1 MYTLSELNE
10 MDENRIKE
18 IAGSMGLKKID
29 SIDKDTL
36 VYHILDQQA
45 IDAAASATEKK
56 RRNQKPASK
65 EPKQKK
71 QPTQE
76 EGSSATPAADAQPQP
91 KKRGR
96 KPKTAA
102 PAAENAGAPQEQPQQ
117 DAATNEQQEE
127 PQTTEQPQPK
137 KRGRRRKNENSPEQ
151 PALPALTAETETA
164 SAPEQTE
171 PQSLPGQLPAPAEAP
186 AAELPASEAASQ
198 TEPTAEAEEKPA
210 EEPRQDQPQQHGPR
224 VFTPRNQQGQ
234 REFNTK
240 DSSFGSADTVTVALA
255 DGLVPTGADGW
266 PISVSELTQALQV
279 DITYL
284 GGVETSDPPQVLAVA
299 IRVVPSEEPVE
310 DTTNTVTDPQP
321 VEPVPSEPE
330 AEPFA
335 PVELPAQDPVP
346 AEIPYDGITLYGF
359 QSIRTEIVRSGEA
372 DLDGCGTPETVQ
384 LLRIWDQ
391 YDQQSFVL
399 RIQKGSDVF
408 DTGFEEPDVSYPA
421 SFNAHI
427 WLADLDAD
435 GYPEVYF
442 NGNMNGDQYVLNVW
456 SMKTGTPELIPFEDQ
471 IYLEAAIIG
480 VSDNSLQLES
490 TQNVL
495 GSYSAIRAYA
505 LHDDVLTPLGD
516 EWQIVPANTSY
527 SRLSV
532 VRDIPVTLD
541 DGTESVF
548 GPGTVLQ
555 VTGTDGK
562 SFVDVITSDGVT
574 GRIAIEQP
582 AGDWQ
587 WYIDGESELEYFEL
601 VPYVG

>member
-1 MYTLSELNE
+1 M
-10 MDENRIKE
+10 
-18 IAGSMGLKKID
+18 KKLI
-29 SIDKDTL
+29 L
-36 VYHILDQQA
+36 VL
-45 IDAAASATEKK
+45 AAALALSLLCSCA
-56 RRNQKPASK
+56 KPL
-65 EPKQKK
+65 P
-71 QPTQE
+71 
-76 EGSSATPAADAQPQP
+76 
-91 KKRGR
+91 
-96 KPKTAA
+96 
-102 PAAENAGAPQEQPQQ
+102 
-117 DAATNEQQEE
+117 EE
-127 PQTTEQPQPK
+127 PVQAD
-137 KRGRRRKNENSPEQ
+137 PE
-151 PALPALTAETETA
+151 
-164 SAPEQTE
+164 PE
-171 PQSLPGQLPAPAEAP
+171 APAEVHVTTFTADILSSGGGTLTVRP
-186 AAELPASEAASQ
+186 A
-198 TEPTAEAEEKPA
+198 
-210 EEPRQDQPQQHGPR
+210 D
-224 VFTPRNQQGQ
+224 
-234 REFNTK
+234 K

-299 IRVVPSEEPVE
+299 IRVVPSEESVE

-587 WYIDGESELEYFEL
+587 WYIDGKSELEYFEL

>member
-1 MYTLSELNE
+1 M
-10 MDENRIKE
+10 
-18 IAGSMGLKKID
+18 KKLI
-29 SIDKDTL
+29 L
-36 VYHILDQQA
+36 VL
-45 IDAAASATEKK
+45 AAALALSLLCSCA
-56 RRNQKPASK
+56 KPL
-65 EPKQKK
+65 P
-71 QPTQE
+71 
-76 EGSSATPAADAQPQP
+76 
-91 KKRGR
+91 
-96 KPKTAA
+96 
-102 PAAENAGAPQEQPQQ
+102 
-117 DAATNEQQEE
+117 EE
-127 PQTTEQPQPK
+127 PVQAD
-137 KRGRRRKNENSPEQ
+137 PE
-151 PALPALTAETETA
+151 
-164 SAPEQTE
+164 PE
-171 PQSLPGQLPAPAEAP
+171 APAEVHVTTFTADILSSGGGTLTVRP
-186 AAELPASEAASQ
+186 A
-198 TEPTAEAEEKPA
+198 
-210 EEPRQDQPQQHGPR
+210 D
-224 VFTPRNQQGQ
+224 
-234 REFNTK
+234 K

-399 RIQKGSDVF
+399 RIQKGSDLF
-408 DTGFEEPDVSYPA
+408 DTGFEEPEVSYPA

-532 VRDIPVTLD
+532 ARDIPVTLD

-555 VTGTDGK
+555 GTGTDGK

-587 WYIDGESELEYFEL
+587 WYIVGDSEL
-601 VPYVG
+601 

>member
-1 MYTLSELNE
+1 M
-10 MDENRIKE
+10 
-18 IAGSMGLKKID
+18 KKLIFV
-29 SIDKDTL
+29 L
-36 VYHILDQQA
+36 
-45 IDAAASATEKK
+45 AAALALTLLCSCA
-56 RRNQKPASK
+56 KPAPAVPVQADP
-65 EPKQKK
+65 EP
-71 QPTQE
+71 E
-76 EGSSATPAADAQPQP
+76 TPAAVHV
-91 KKRGR
+91 
-96 KPKTAA
+96 
-102 PAAENAGAPQEQPQQ
+102 
-117 DAATNEQQEE
+117 
-127 PQTTEQPQPK
+127 TTF
-137 KRGRRRKNENSPEQ
+137 
-151 PALPALTAETETA
+151 TAEILSSGSDTLSVRPTDEDTA
-164 SAPEQTE
+164 
-171 PQSLPGQLPAPAEAP
+171 
-186 AAELPASEAASQ
+186 
-198 TEPTAEAEEKPA
+198 
-210 EEPRQDQPQQHGPR
+210 
-224 VFTPRNQQGQ
+224 
-234 REFNTK
+234 
-240 DSSFGSADTVTVALA
+240 FGGTDTVTVTLA

-266 PISVSELTQALQV
+266 PISVSELTQELQV

-284 GGVETSDPPQVLAVA
+284 GDVAESDPPQVLAVA
-299 IRVVPSEEPVE
+299 IRVVPAETPAEEP
-310 DTTNTVTDPQP
+310 DKVTEPQP
-321 VEPVPSEPE
+321 VEPVPEEPE
-330 AEPFA
+330 TEPFA

-399 RIQKGSDVF
+399 RIQKGADIF

-456 SMKTGTPELIPFEDQ
+456 SLKTGTPELIPFEDQ
-471 IYLEAAIIG
+471 IFLEAAIIS
-480 VSDNSLQLES
+480 VSDTSIQLES

-495 GSYSAIRAYA
+495 GSYNAIRAYA
-505 LHDDVLTPLGD
+505 LHDGVLTPLGD
-516 EWQIVPANTSY
+516 AWQIVPANTSY

-532 VRDIPVTLD
+532 VRDLPVTLD

-574 GRIAIEQP
+574 GRIAVEQP

-587 WYIDGESELEYFEL
+587 WYISGEPELEYFEL
-601 VPYVG
+601 VPYAG

>member
-1 MYTLSELNE
+1 M
-10 MDENRIKE
+10 
-18 IAGSMGLKKID
+18 KKLI
-29 SIDKDTL
+29 L
-36 VYHILDQQA
+36 VL
-45 IDAAASATEKK
+45 AAALALSLLCSCA
-56 RRNQKPASK
+56 KPL
-65 EPKQKK
+65 P
-71 QPTQE
+71 
-76 EGSSATPAADAQPQP
+76 
-91 KKRGR
+91 
-96 KPKTAA
+96 
-102 PAAENAGAPQEQPQQ
+102 
-117 DAATNEQQEE
+117 EE
-127 PQTTEQPQPK
+127 PVQAD
-137 KRGRRRKNENSPEQ
+137 PE
-151 PALPALTAETETA
+151 
-164 SAPEQTE
+164 PE
-171 PQSLPGQLPAPAEAP
+171 APAEVHVTTFTADILSSGGGTLTVRP
-186 AAELPASEAASQ
+186 A
-198 TEPTAEAEEKPA
+198 
-210 EEPRQDQPQQHGPR
+210 D
-224 VFTPRNQQGQ
+224 
-234 REFNTK
+234 K

-284 GGVETSDPPQVLAVA
+284 GGVETSDPPQVLAG
-299 IRVVPSEEPVE
+299 PP
-310 DTTNTVTDPQP
+310 DPRLDLRRLRPHDRLPHRSHRLRPMRAPPPRP

-587 WYIDGESELEYFEL
+587 WYIDGKSELEYFEL

>member
-1 MYTLSELNE
+1 MKKLILVLAAALALTLLCSCAKPLPEEPVQADPEPEVPAAVHVTTFTADILSSDSDTLSVRPV
-10 MDENRIKE
+10 DE
-18 IAGSMGLKKID
+18 D
-29 SIDKDTL
+29 
-36 VYHILDQQA
+36 
-45 IDAAASATEKK
+45 
-56 RRNQKPASK
+56 PAF
-65 EPKQKK
+65 
-71 QPTQE
+71 
-76 EGSSATPAADAQPQP
+76 G
-91 KKRGR
+91 
-96 KPKTAA
+96 
-102 PAAENAGAPQEQPQQ
+102 AAEA
-117 DAATNEQQEE
+117 
-127 PQTTEQPQPK
+127 
-137 KRGRRRKNENSPEQ
+137 
-151 PALPALTAETETA
+151 
-164 SAPEQTE
+164 
-171 PQSLPGQLPAPAEAP
+171 
-186 AAELPASEAASQ
+186 
-198 TEPTAEAEEKPA
+198 
-210 EEPRQDQPQQHGPR
+210 
-224 VFTPRNQQGQ
+224 V
-234 REFNTK
+234 
-240 DSSFGSADTVTVALA
+240 TVTLA

-284 GGVETSDPPQVLAVA
+284 GDVSESDPPQVLAVA
-299 IRVVPSEEPVE
+299 IRVVPSEEPAE
-310 DTTNTVTDPQP
+310 DIVTPADPQP
-321 VEPVPSEPE
+321 VAPVPEEPE

-372 DLDGCGTPETVQ
+372 DLDGCGTPESVQ

-408 DTGFEEPDVSYPA
+408 DTGFEEADASYPA

-427 WLADLDAD
+427 WLADLDTD

-456 SMKTGTPELIPFEDQ
+456 SLKTGTPQLIPFEDQ
-471 IYLEAAIIG
+471 TFMEAAIIG

-516 EWQIVPANTSY
+516 AWQIVPANTSY
-527 SRLSV
+527 SRMTV
-532 VRDIPVTLD
+532 VMDIPVTLD
-541 DGTESVF
+541 DGMQSVF

-562 SFVDVITSDGVT
+562 SFVDVITNDGVT
-574 GRIAIEQP
+574 GRIAVEQP

-587 WYIDGESELEYFEL
+587 WYIDGKPELEYFEL
-601 VPYVG
+601 VPYAG

>member
-1 MYTLSELNE
+1 MKKLSIVLAA
-10 MDENRIKE
+10 M
-18 IAGSMGLKKID
+18 
-29 SIDKDTL
+29 L
-36 VYHILDQQA
+36 VLA
-45 IDAAASATEKK
+45 LLCSCA
-56 RRNQKPASK
+56 KPA
-65 EPKQKK
+65 P
-71 QPTQE
+71 
-76 EGSSATPAADAQPQP
+76 
-91 KKRGR
+91 
-96 KPKTAA
+96 
-102 PAAENAGAPQEQPQQ
+102 
-117 DAATNEQQEE
+117 
-127 PQTTEQPQPK
+127 
-137 KRGRRRKNENSPEQ
+137 
-151 PALPALTAETETA
+151 
-164 SAPEQTE
+164 
-171 PQSLPGQLPAPAEAP
+171 EAP
-186 AAELPASEAASQ
+186 AQADPEPEVPAAVHV
-198 TEPTAEAEEKPA
+198 TTFPA
-210 EEPRQDQPQQHGPR
+210 EILSAADDMLMVGP
-224 VFTPRNQQGQ
+224 TDA
-234 REFNTK
+234 
-240 DSSFGSADTVTVALA
+240 DSTFGTASSVAVRLA
-255 DGLVPTGADGW
+255 DGLVPVGADGW
-266 PISVSELTQALQV
+266 PIAVSELTPELQV

-284 GGVETSDPPQVLAVA
+284 GDIAASDPPEVLAVA
-299 IRVVPSEEPVE
+299 IRVIPTEQPTTEPDTTTPVQPAEPEPEEPVY
-310 DTTNTVTDPQP
+310 
-321 VEPVPSEPE
+321 
-330 AEPFA
+330 EPFA
-335 PVELPAQDPVP
+335 TIELPAQDPVP

-516 EWQIVPANTSY
+516 AWQIVPANTSY

>member
-1 MYTLSELNE
+1 M
-10 MDENRIKE
+10 
-18 IAGSMGLKKID
+18 KKLI
-29 SIDKDTL
+29 L
-36 VYHILDQQA
+36 VL
-45 IDAAASATEKK
+45 AAALALTLLCSCA
-56 RRNQKPASK
+56 KPLPE
-65 EPKQKK
+65 EPVQ
-71 QPTQE
+71 
-76 EGSSATPAADAQPQP
+76 ADPEQD
-91 KKRGR
+91 
-96 KPKTAA
+96 A
-102 PAAENAGAPQEQPQQ
+102 PAAVHVTTFTADILSSGA
-117 DAATNEQQEE
+117 DT
-127 PQTTEQPQPK
+127 
-137 KRGRRRKNENSPEQ
+137 
-151 PALPALTAETETA
+151 LTV
-164 SAPEQTE
+164 
-171 PQSLPGQLPAPAEAP
+171 
-186 AAELPASEAASQ
+186 
-198 TEPTAEAEEKPA
+198 
-210 EEPRQDQPQQHGPR
+210 R
-224 VFTPRNQQGQ
+224 
-234 REFNTK
+234 
-240 DSSFGSADTVTVALA
+240 SADEDPAFGTADAITVALA
-255 DGLVPTGADGW
+255 DGLVPTGSDGW
-266 PISVSELTQALQV
+266 PISVSELTAGLQI

-284 GGVETSDPPQVLAVA
+284 GNVAESDPPQVLAVA
-299 IRVVPSEEPVE
+299 IRVVPAEESAE
-310 DTTNTVTDPQP
+310 DTDKTADPQP
-321 VEPVPSEPE
+321 AVPVPEEPE

-335 PVELPAQDPVP
+335 PVELPSQDPVP

-435 GYPEVYF
+435 SYPEVYF

-456 SMKTGTPELIPFEDQ
+456 SLKTGTPELIPFEDQ
-471 IYLEAAIIG
+471 IFLEAAI
-480 VSDNSLQLES
+480 VSVSEDSIQLES

-505 LHDDVLTPLGD
+505 LHDGVLTPLGD
-516 EWQIVPANTSY
+516 AWQIVPANTSY

-532 VRDIPVTLD
+532 VKDIPVMLD
-541 DGTESVF
+541 DGTESTF

-574 GRIAIEQP
+574 GRIAVEQP

-587 WYIDGESELEYFEL
+587 WYIDGEPELEYFEL
-601 VPYVG
+601 VPYAG